1 MKLFRNKKTEY
12 SSGDVKVTEIVLDEE
27 PKTVSEPAE
36 EPSPAPVSDKP
47 QEQDIPAA
55 AFDEPPAAE
64 PLNEEPQT
72 DAESDLSETEEE
84 LPHGEQTAESAEIMP
99 EKTEIEETAE
109 ESVQAQAEIEEA
121 AEESVQAQAEIE
133 EAAKESAQAQ
143 AEAEAFAGPAEEEEK
158 PEEQQKSEEIGEE
171 PISEEQ
177 AFVERIKAERVT
189 DNERAAHVYAETAE
203 RVEEV
208 GKARYAGSSEEKKA
222 ARVIRDLF
230 EDELGGFARMEP
242 FDVRPFATVQGLP
255 VFAAI
260 SVVAFI
266 LSCIWSPLGVL
277 LFPTVAAMIFVQ
289 VIKNKDDFS
298 KLFPKRTSYN
308 VVSVIENGEKRIGK
322 TVVLGCHY
330 DTDYGRMELPKWIAK
345 QNSASLHTFMTW
357 YAFAANLLL
366 AALSVACIF
375 LKSGPKAIVM
385 FVGFVALA
393 VSVVYMA
400 TYVTY
405 FKLGARM
412 NKNALSGLGLTLAV
426 AQHLKLNSEEIPS
439 DVRVVVAAF
448 GSSYAGAKG
457 SEAFLEEHYGKD
469 NLLINPVFLD
479 VSALRKNEANV
490 VVADKNLKLN
500 YGGRLAETAFETLKE
515 SGLTVDKVVEQG
527 RFADATSFQT
537 KDIPSVFLDGGIQKE
552 SLFGETESD
561 VETRYN
567 AVLNLVRR
575 IMKE

>member
-84 LPHGEQTAESAEIMP
+84 LPHGEQTAESAEILP
-99 EKTEIEETAE
+99 EKT
-109 ESVQAQAEIEEA
+109 EIEEA
-121 AEESVQAQAEIE
+121 AEESVQAQAEAE

-158 PEEQQKSEEIGEE
+158 SEEPQKSEEIGEE

-277 LFPTVAAMIFVQ
+277 LFPTVAAMILVQ

-298 KLFPKRTSYN
+298 WLFPKRTSYN
-308 VVSVIENGEKRIGK
+308 VVSVIENGEKHIGK

-357 YAFAANLLL
+357 YAFASNILL